1 MGNAAKRPSMLRGAR
16 VPDLGLRRA
25 RGIRLAAL
33 AAVSGVLL
41 VPPATSAHTL
51 LLDDTTPPDVTVSI
65 DGIVGTN
72 GWYRGS
78 TSGNFVVVHWS
89 VSDPESPIT
98 LTVGCEPAVQILGPS
113 LGTTR
118 TCSATSLGGNTT
130 KTTSLIKIDA
140 TPPAVTAAPARVPDS
155 NGWYNKPV
163 GVSFSGTDA
172 TSGVASCSASTYAG
186 PDSAGAQVSGT
197 CTDVA
202 GNVGSGTFG
211 LAYDATPPQLLKLSS
226 KPTKRGAVLS
236 WAASAD
242 TQRVE
247 VARSPGKSAKSI
259 AVVYAG
265 TAKTFPDKGLRVG
278 TRYRYT
284 VSAFDAAG
292 NKASRTIK
300 VTATGA
306 LLTPAPGER
315 VTARPRLTWEPIRG
329 ASYYNVQLIRG
340 GTILSVWPRT
350 THLTLPR
357 SWVFHGHRYRLH
369 RGIYRWYVWPGFG
382 ALRAAR
388 YGGLVGRSS
397 FLFAG

>member
-41 VPPATSAHTL
+41 VPPPTSAHAL
-51 LLDDTTPPDVTVSI
+51 LLDDTPPVVTYSI

-72 GWYRGS
+72 GWYRGNVA
-78 TSGNFVVVHWS
+78 GNFVVVNWS
-89 VSDPESPIT
+89 ESDPESTIT
-98 LTVGCEPAVQILGPS
+98 STTGCEPHLNIPGPVS
-113 LGTTR
+113 SVTK
-118 TCSATSLGGNTT
+118 TCSATSAGGTTTITT
-130 KTTSLIKIDA
+130 KAISIDA
-140 TPPAVTAAPARVPDS
+140 TPPAVTSAPARVPDS

-197 CTDVA
+197 CTDLA

-211 LAYDATPPQLLKLSS
+211 LAYDATPPKLLKLSS

-292 NKASRTIK
+292 NKTSRTIK

-306 LLTPAPGER
+306 LLSPAPGER

-350 THLTLPR
+350 THLTLPG
-357 SWVFHGHRYRLH
+357 SWVFHGHHYRLH
-369 RGIYRWYVWPGFG
+369 RGVYRWYVWPGFG
-382 ALRAAR
+382 APRAAR